1 MNQTRQVLI
10 FECLKEWKKIT
21 SKKWVLKTVKGEKI
35 DVHNLKKVPLKNR
48 ISLKDFH
55 KL

>member
-10 FECLKEWKKIT
+10 FECLKDWKKIT
-21 SKKWVLKTVKGEKI
+21 SQKWVLKTVKGEKI

-48 ISLKDFH
+48 TLLRNFY

>member
-10 FECLKEWKKIT
+10 FECLKDWKKIT
-21 SKKWVLKTVKGEKI
+21 SEKWVLKTVKGEKI

-48 ISLKDFH
+48 ALLRNFY